1 MKHLIDPTI
10 DCVFKAILGMEGNE
24 EVMVH
29 FLNCILMLAIP
40 IVSVTIINPYNEKTF
55 LDDKLSIVDIKA
67 IDQAGIKYQI
77 EVQVAT
83 PKSLPERML
92 YTWSDIYQTQLTQG
106 KNYALLQPVL
116 SIWLLTG
123 LFFADEKPHHHFEVW
138 DRENDLLLTDNCSIH
153 VFELEKWRRPDT
165 LQAPD
170 FWLYFFKEGKHWKA
184 LPDILKA
191 VPQLRLAMKTL
202 QQFSER
208 EAEYHLYQSRQDA
221 IRVQLTQEAEF
232 EQEKELREQAQAKA
246 VNEQARAD
254 KAQVRADNEQVRA
267 DKEKELR
274 LQEKARADA
283 AEAQLKELLAKVGKA
298 PNGA

>member
-24 EVMVH
+24 GVLVH
-29 FLNCILMLAIP
+29 FLNCILKLATP
-40 IVSVTIINPYNEKTF
+40 ISSVTIINPYNDKKF

-67 IDQAGIKYQI
+67 IDEAGSKYQI

-92 YTWSDIYQTQLTQG
+92 YTWSDIYQTQLTKG
-106 KNYALLQPVL
+106 KNYGLLQPVI

-123 LFFADEKPHHHFEVW
+123 SFFTDDKSHHHFEVW
-138 DRENDLLLTDNCSIH
+138 DRKNDLLLTDNCSIH
-153 VFELEKWRRPDT
+153 VFELEKWHQPDT
-165 LQAPD
+165 LQASD

-184 LPDILKA
+184 LPESLA
-191 VPQLRLAMKTL
+191 ELPQLRLAMKTL

-208 EAEYHLYQSRQDA
+208 ESEYHLYQSRQDA

-232 EQEKELREQAQAKA
+232 EQERALKEQAEA
-246 VNEQARAD
+246 
-254 KAQVRADNEQVRA
+254 RADNEQVRA
-267 DKEKELR
+267 DNEKARADHEQVR
-274 LQEKARADA
+274 ADHEQVRADNEKARADA
-283 AEAQLKELLAKVGKA
+283 AQAKLKALLAQTGK
-298 PNGA
+298 

>member
-24 EVMVH
+24 EVLVH
-29 FLNCILMLAIP
+29 FLNCILTLTIP
-40 IVSVTIINPYNEKTF
+40 ITSVTIINPYNDKKF

-67 IDQAGIKYQI
+67 IDKAGIKYQI

-83 PKSLPERML
+83 PKSLPKRML

-106 KNYALLQPVL
+106 KNYALLQPVI

-123 LFFADEKPHHHFEVW
+123 SFFSDDKLHHHFEVW
-138 DRENDLLLTDNCSIH
+138 DRANELLLTDNCSIH
-153 VFELEKWRRPDT
+153 VFELDKWRRPDT
-165 LQAPD
+165 LQATD

-202 QQFSER
+202 EQFSER

-232 EQEKELREQAQAKA
+232 AQERELKERAE
-246 VNEQARAD
+246 ARAD
-254 KAQVRADNEQVRA
+254 E
-267 DKEKELR
+267 EKQLR
-274 LQEKARADA
+274 LKEKARADT
-283 AEAQLKELLAKVGKA
+283 AEEQLKELLAKTGKES
-298 PNGA
+298 GGS